1 MATSVATEIQAIKA
15 RCIAMMHD
23 VLQLQEKSVWLDYD
37 QEADV
42 LYVSFRKPQR
52 AKKTIEIDD
61 DFLVRKDGDKIVGVT
76 IMNASS
82 YGGQQDASA
91 DA

>member
-1 MATSVATEIQAIKA
+1 MAASVATEIQDIRAK
-15 RCIAMMHD
+15 CIAMMHD

-42 LYVSFRKPQR
+42 LYMSFRKPQR
-52 AKKTIEIDD
+52 AKKTIEIDN

-82 YGGQQDASA
+82 HGANK
-91 DA
+91 

>member
-1 MATSVATEIQAIKA
+1 MAPSVTTEIQDIKSK
-15 RCIAMMHD
+15 CIAMAHD

-52 AKKTIEIDD
+52 ATKTIEIDD
-61 DFLVRKDGDKIVGVT
+61 DFLVRKDGHKIVGVT

-82 YGGQQDASA
+82 HR
-91 DA
+91 

>member
-1 MATSVATEIQAIKA
+1 MATSVAIEIQDIKA
-15 RCIAMMHD
+15 KCIAMMHD
-23 VLQLQEKSVWLDYD
+23 VLQLKEKSVWLDYD

-61 DFLVRKDGDKIVGVT
+61 DFLVRKDGEKIVGVT

-82 YGGQQDASA
+82 HGGPTTG
-91 DA
+91 

>member
-1 MATSVATEIQAIKA
+1 MATSVATEILDIKA
-15 RCIAMMHD
+15 KCIAMMHD

-61 DFLVRKDGDKIVGVT
+61 DFLVRKDGNKIVGVT

-82 YGGQQDASA
+82 HGANK
-91 DA
+91 

>member
-1 MATSVATEIQAIKA
+1 MATSVAAEIQDIRAK
-15 RCIAMMHD
+15 CIAMMHD

-61 DFLVRKDGDKIVGVT
+61 DFLVRKDGDKIVGIT

-82 YGGQQDASA
+82 HQ
-91 DA
+91 

>member
-1 MATSVATEIQAIKA
+1 MI
-15 RCIAMMHD
+15 HD

-42 LYVSFRKPQR
+42 LYMSFRKPQR
-52 AKKTIEIDD
+52 AKKTIEIDN

-82 YGGQQDASA
+82 HGANK
-91 DA
+91 

>member
-1 MATSVATEIQAIKA
+1 MTRKDDCMATAVTKEIQDIKSK
-15 RCIAMMHD
+15 CMAMVHD
-23 VLQLQEKSVWLDYD
+23 ILQLREKSVWLDYD

-61 DFLVRKDGDKIVGVT
+61 DFLIRKDGHKIVGVT

-82 YGGQQDASA
+82 HR
-91 DA
+91 

>member
-1 MATSVATEIQAIKA
+1 MATSVATDIQDIRAK
-15 RCIAMMHD
+15 CIAMMHD
-23 VLQLQEKSVWLDYD
+23 ILQLQEKSVWLDYD

-52 AKKTIEIDD
+52 PKKTIEIDE

-82 YGGQQDASA
+82 HQ
-91 DA
+91 

>member
-1 MATSVATEIQAIKA
+1 
-15 RCIAMMHD
+15 MMHD

-42 LYVSFRKPQR
+42 LYMSFRKPQR
-52 AKKTIEIDD
+52 AKKTIEIDN

-82 YGGQQDASA
+82 HGANK
-91 DA
+91 

>member
-1 MATSVATEIQAIKA
+1 
-15 RCIAMMHD
+15 MMHD

-42 LYVSFRKPQR
+42 LYMSFRKPQR
-52 AKKTIEIDD
+52 AKKTIEIDN

-76 IMNASS
+76 IMNASIMGPTS
-82 YGGQQDASA
+82 ECTGHG
-91 DA
+91 

>member
-1 MATSVATEIQAIKA
+1 MATSVATEIQDIRDK
-15 RCIAMMHD
+15 CIAMIHD

-61 DFLVRKDGDKIVGVT
+61 DFLVRKDGDKVVGVT
-76 IMNASS
+76 ILNASS
-82 YGGQQDASA
+82 HQ
-91 DA
+91 